1 MVSHG
6 HEVCPH
12 CDAELSGEEPQCPSC
27 NGALY
32 GIAPTRKERVKE
44 VAREVVS
51 TTTSVLGTAAD
62 KAQDAGRK
70 AMDSIGSGIERAS
83 TKIGEINIPKLRK
96 DDEKSVQPQG
106 NIPIGESSSFEVV
119 ESLPEESEVVEESV
133 DETMS
138 ETMRIIQEGE
148 ALAGAKRPSEAAARF
163 KQAIALDPTNALCWY
178 NLGVVQEQMGLADE
192 SIKSFNGGGE

>member
-6 HEVCPH
+6 HDECPH
-12 CDAELSGEEPQCPSC
+12 CESDLSGGEPQCPSC

-32 GIAPTRKERVKE
+32 GIAPTRKERVQE

-83 TKIGEINIPKLRK
+83 TKIGEISIPNLRRG
-96 DDEKSVQPQG
+96 DNPQDEPQG
-106 NIPIGESSSFEVV
+106 NIPIGESSQFET
-119 ESLPEESEVVEESV
+119 PEPITEIEEPEVDETV

-138 ETMRIIQEGE
+138 ETMRLIQ
-148 ALAGAKRPSEAAARF
+148 
-163 KQAIALDPTNALCWY
+163 
-178 NLGVVQEQMGLADE
+178 
-192 SIKSFNGGGE
+192 